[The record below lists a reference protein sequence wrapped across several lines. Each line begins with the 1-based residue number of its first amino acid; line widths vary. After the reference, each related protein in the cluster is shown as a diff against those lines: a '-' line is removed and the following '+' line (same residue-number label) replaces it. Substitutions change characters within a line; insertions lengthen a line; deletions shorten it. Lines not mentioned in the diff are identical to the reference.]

1 MENSILFQ
9 NVSLD
14 DFYEKIRKTVADE
27 IAFQKSCDV
36 DGDKKFLTRK
46 ETATRLRITLPTLNA
61 YTKNGILKGQRIGYR
76 VLYREEDVTAAIKE
90 IPNRKY
96 RRGLSC

>member
-9 NVSLD
+9 NVNLD

-27 IAFQKSCDV
+27 IAFQKSCDEI
-36 DGDKKFLTRK
+36 GDKKFLTRK

-61 YTKNGILKGQRIGYR
+61 YTKNGFLKGVRIGYR
-76 VLYREEDVTAAIKE
+76 VLYREEDVTASIKE
-90 IPNRKY
+90 IPTRKY
-96 RRGLSC
+96 RRVL